1 MRILCVTNMYPS
13 PERPGSGAFV
23 YQQVEQLRRFGH
35 TVDVINIVGSQSK
48 LNYLKGTFDV
58 MRMTGVTTYDIVH
71 AHYGYS
77 AYPAMFRLRA
87 PLVITLHGTD
97 VLGNILER
105 LSTRLV
111 SHFADAIIV
120 VSEEMRKW
128 IPGTVIPCGVNLDI
142 FKPYD
147 RNEARARLQ
156 WPNDKFVVLFPF
168 DPTRPEKRYDLA
180 RASVDRLV
188 QEGVDAQLM
197 TVINVPNEEM
207 PWYYSAANALLLSS
221 DYEGSPTS
229 IKEALACNLPAVSTN
244 VGDVREQLNGIAG
257 TWICPPDAGTLARSL
272 QEAFDWS
279 LNGEF
284 QGRAAVARYDQALT
298 VERIVGVYA
307 DVLSNFR
314 ASTVGR
320 RLLRSGR

>member
-1 MRILCVTNMYPS
+1 MRILCVTAMYPS

-35 TVDVINIVGSQSK
+35 TVDVINMVGSQSK
-48 LNYLKGTFDV
+48 LNYLKGTVDV
-58 MRMTGVTTYDIVH
+58 VRMTGATTYDIVH
-71 AHYGYS
+71 AHYGFS

-120 VSEEMRKW
+120 VSDEMRKW
-128 IPGTVIPCGVNLDI
+128 IPGTVIPCGVNLDV

-147 RNEARARLQ
+147 RNEARARLH
-156 WPNDKFVVLFPF
+156 WSNDKFVVLFPF

-180 RASVDRLV
+180 RASLDRLV

-197 TVINVPNEEM
+197 TITNVPNEEM

-229 IKEALACNLPAVSTN
+229 IKEALACNLPVVSTN

-257 TWICPPDAGTLARSL
+257 TWICPPDAGTIARSL
-272 QEAFDWS
+272 REAFDWS
-279 LNGEF
+279 LSGEF
-284 QGRAAVARYDQALT
+284 QGRAAMARYDQAHT
-298 VERIVGVYA
+298 VERIVGVYT

-314 ASTVGR
+314 ARTVGR
-320 RLLRSGR
+320 RLLRSG

>member
-13 PERPGSGAFV
+13 PQRPGSGAFV

-35 TVDVINIVGSQSK
+35 TVDVINIRGHESK
-48 LNYLKGTFDV
+48 VNYLRGTFDV
-58 MRMTGVTTYDIVH
+58 MRMTSAVAYDIVH

-97 VLGNILER
+97 VLGKSKFER
-105 LSTRLV
+105 LCTRFV

-120 VSEEMRKW
+120 VSEEMRKR
-128 IPGTVIPCGVNLDI
+128 IPGIVIPCGINLSV

-147 RNEARARLQ
+147 RDEARARLQ
-156 WPNDKFVVLFPF
+156 WSKDKHIVLFPF
-168 DPTRPEKRYDLA
+168 DPARPEKRYDLA

-188 QEGVDAQLM
+188 QQGVDTELM
-197 TVINVPNEEM
+197 TVINVPNDEM
-207 PWYYSAANALLLSS
+207 PWCYSAADALLLSS

-229 IKEALACNLPAVSTN
+229 IKEALACNLPVVSTE
-244 VGDVREQLNGIAG
+244 VGDVAEQLDGIAG
-257 TWICPPDAGTLARSL
+257 TQICPADAGMIARNL
-272 QEAFDWS
+272 REAFEWS
-279 LNGEF
+279 RSGEF
-284 QGRAAVARYDQALT
+284 RGRAAMARYDQVLT
-298 VERIVGVYA
+298 MEKIVGVYT

-314 ASTVGR
+314 PKAVGR
-320 RLLRSGR
+320 RLLRSG